1 MLDRNAPVTD
11 GAKAS
16 SEGKKTDEKRLRLR
30 GS

>member
-16 SEGKKTDEKRLRLR
+16 SAGKK
-30 GS
+30 